1 MYYTR
6 IDTQSASCGPGHA
19 GEAEAYQLRS
29 PVVYRLALPLNE
41 SMLQTTSGKLN
52 TRDARISQFLS
63 WSPWLTFVLVTIPLP
78 IIFVLL
84 FLASATTDSAAV
96 YLLLFFVSLGTG
108 LVVGLLLLFL
118 LLFYRRQ
125 WHRRLRD
132 RLAADG
138 ITAAEVEWFAS
149 ELSSE
154 ERTTW
159 HELEQKNPLLA
170 DAYCETLAARLT
182 ATRITARARGEILR
196 VERQINR
203 TRNIRGV
210 DTSSLLNDLMSD
222 RQRIDGLRQEATTRL
237 AQAKARLQTIEA
249 AARRTLNQSETDLML
264 RRLAASQEQSPLSLE
279 MASMEQEALREM
291 GKAETEKS

>member
-1 MYYTR
+1 
-6 IDTQSASCGPGHA
+6 
-19 GEAEAYQLRS
+19 
-29 PVVYRLALPLNE
+29 
-41 SMLQTTSGKLN
+41 MLQTTSGKLN
-52 TRDARISQFLS
+52 TRDGRISQFLS

-78 IIFVLL
+78 IIFILL
-84 FLASATTDSAAV
+84 FLASATTDSKAV
-96 YLLLFFVSLGTG
+96 YLLLLFVSLGMG

-159 HELEQKNPLLA
+159 RELKQKNPLLA

-203 TRNIRGV
+203 TRNIRAV

-222 RQRIDGLRQEATTRL
+222 RQRIDDLRQEATTRL

-249 AARRTLNQSETDLML
+249 AARRTLNQTETDLML
-264 RRLAASQEQSPLSLE
+264 RRLAASQEQSPLALE
-279 MASMEQEALREM
+279 IASMEQEALRDI
-291 GKAETEKS
+291 GKVESEKS